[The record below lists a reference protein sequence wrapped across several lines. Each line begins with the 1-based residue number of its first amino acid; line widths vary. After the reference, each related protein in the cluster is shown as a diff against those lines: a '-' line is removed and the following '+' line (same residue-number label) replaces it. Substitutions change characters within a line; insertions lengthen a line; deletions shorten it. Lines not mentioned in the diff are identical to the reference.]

1 MDNYKNKLIGVLGL
15 GLSGQSAIKY
25 LTNKYI
31 NIVAWDDKERI
42 RQRFKKKN
50 ISILD
55 LSIIKNLKLINYLFV
70 SPGINPKHPVLM
82 LAKKYKI
89 EIIGDLDIFWQQES
103 NTTNKFI
110 VVTGSNGKSTVTSII
125 YHLLKSIKYKT
136 ILGGNIGI
144 PVLSL
149 KKPKKAT
156 YYIIEASSY
165 QLELV
170 KKLKPDIAI
179 LTNLTPDHIEWHGSL
194 ANYISA
200 KEKLFLNQDNNN
212 LAIINVDKQEGLN
225 LFNRINQRKIKPK
238 IIKISTN
245 KQLNNTIYLDKEN
258 IIDNMN
264 NQNILI
270 GKVKDLTVLKG
281 LHNIENI
288 LFAIATSIHIGLT
301 HDEIRANLPK
311 FKSLPDRLEIVYH
324 EDNLEIINDSKATN
338 LESCKVALSCFDEI
352 IWIAGGRR
360 KKEEFK
366 YLISN
371 IHNIKAGFFIG
382 ESAEEFVSYFK
393 NYFFCKNSINVKNAV
408 LDSINFSK
416 TIKHNTTILFSP
428 GCSSFDQFKNFEERG
443 KIFKKE
449 INKYVSRK
457 LA

>member
-89 EIIGDLDIFWQQES
+89 EIIGDLDIFWQEES
-103 NTTNKFI
+103 NTINKFI

>member
-31 NIVAWDDKERI
+31 NIVAWDDTEII

-55 LSIIKNLKLINYLFV
+55 LSITKNLKLINYLFV

-89 EIIGDLDIFWQQES
+89 EIICDLDIFWQQES

-149 KKPKKAT
+149 KKSKKAT

-200 KEKLFLNQDNNN
+200 KEKLFQKQDNNN

-245 KQLNNTIYLDKEN
+245 KKLNNTIYLDKEN

-288 LFAIATSIHIGLT
+288 LFAIATSIYIGLT

-338 LESCKVALSCFDEI
+338 LESCKVALSCFDKI

-360 KKEEFK
+360 KKEAFE

-416 TIKHNTTILFSP
+416 TIKHNTTVLFSP

-457 LA
+457 LT